1 MHSYFFGHMQ
11 EVREEKE
18 RKAQAIKSAKKQ
30 ACELVKRA
38 EGADY
43 AAASSP
49 IVAKPKLVKG
59 EGERVM

>member
-1 MHSYFFGHMQ
+1 MQ